1 MRAVIHAGL
10 HKTGTSSFQRCC
22 CDLHEELLQ
31 QKIHYPHVEG
41 LTHHNRLVDQ
51 SDLDWLKRLVRKTHK
66 RAGDHSC
73 LLISAENLEYV
84 LHTDKPERIETTL
97 RQAGV
102 SDVAWVLC
110 FRQPFSAYRSLYAQ
124 LSYSGRNYTV
134 ARAVLE
140 FEATGHLI
148 AAQGTFSTQNR
159 SHLQRFHFNYPRL
172 IEDLQQRLNGLVIG
186 IDFND
191 FTKRSK
197 APGDLLIRALSAEG
211 KALSDLSEHLP
222 THTNRSS
229 SEKQVEQN
237 YVKRFFAFD
246 PQRRK
251 NVPDHI
257 KQAIKVRLKNRLNA
271 EKTIEELFATKLAGW
286 EQAIT
291 PAEEVLRLLRR

>member
-41 LTHHNRLVDQ
+41 LAHHNRLVDQ
-51 SDLDWLKRLVRKTHK
+51 ADVDWLTPLVSTTRNT
-66 RAGDHSC
+66 AGEEGC
-73 LLISAENLEYV
+73 LRISAENLEYV

-97 RQAGV
+97 RQAGT
-102 SDVAWVLC
+102 SDVAWVFC
-110 FRQPFSAYRSLYAQ
+110 FREPFSAFQSLYAQ
-124 LSYSGRNYTV
+124 LSYSGRNYRV

-148 AAQGTFSTQNR
+148 AAEGTFSTQNR
-159 SHLQRFHFNYPRL
+159 RHLQRFHFNYPRL
-172 IEDLQQRLNGLVIG
+172 IDDLQQRLNGLVIG

-211 KALSDLSEHLP
+211 KALSELSEHLP

-229 SEKQVEQN
+229 SKKQVERN
-237 YVKRFFAFD
+237 YVNRFFAFD

-257 KQAIKVRLKNRLNA
+257 KQAIKVRLSNRLNA
-271 EKTIEELFATKLAGW
+271 EKTIEKLFEKKLTGW

-291 PAEEVLRLLRR
+291 PAEEVLHLLRR